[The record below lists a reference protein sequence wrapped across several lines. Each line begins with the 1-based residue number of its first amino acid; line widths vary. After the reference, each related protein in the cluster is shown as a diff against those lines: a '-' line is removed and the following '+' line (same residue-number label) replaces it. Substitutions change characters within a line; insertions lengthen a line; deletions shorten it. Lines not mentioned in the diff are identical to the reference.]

1 MDFFGELRLT
11 EQMKQ
16 FTPLLFVALLGSS
29 LVGTAIAGNQAKAVS
44 ADKTAPTP
52 AATPATAAAPDP
64 VWLALAI
71 AAYPLDTCVVGGDK
85 LGGDMGPPVNY
96 VFKQAGQPDRLV
108 RFCCPGCI
116 EDFTANPA
124 KFLKMID
131 DAAAA
136 KAKKN

>member
-1 MDFFGELRLT
+1 
-11 EQMKQ
+11 MKQ
-16 FTPLLFVALLGSS
+16 ITPLLLVALLGSS
-29 LVGTAIAGNQAKAVS
+29 FVGTASAGDRPNAASADQTSAVS
-44 ADKTAPTP
+44 TPTSTP
-52 AATPATAAAPDP
+52 AATTPDP
-64 VWLALAI
+64 VWLAKAI
-71 AAYPLDTCVVGGDK
+71 AAYPLDTCIVGGDK

-108 RFCCPGCI
+108 RFCCQGCV

-131 DAAAA
+131 DATAA